1 MYSAS
6 RESYSEQ
13 VHQQNRGNRHAVR
26 FIAIGT
32 ILTLALGGVFAFAT
46 VTPSAQATKN
56 YELTACVNKKTEK
69 VRVIV
74 APQKCRKTERAVAL
88 NVSTTQPT
96 PAIRYGVGAPTPT
109 LGHDG
114 DFYVDTQNYLFYG
127 PRTAG
132 NWGIGQSLIGPA
144 GPQGPMG
151 PAGQQGQQGPR
162 GATGP
167 IGLTGAIGPTGLTGP
182 QGPIG
187 PAGPQG
193 DAGAVG
199 LKGDKGDPGT
209 SFEILGHYDTEA
221 ELIQAHPTGL
231 AGDSYLVGAGYLYT
245 WNGTAWT
252 NVGQLQGPK
261 GDKGD
266 QGDQGPIGPTGAQGP
281 IGATG
286 PAGPTGPAG
295 GFGAYGAFYDTETRL
310 LTRNEPYAIPLNV
323 TQLTQGVSIGGT
335 NFDQITM
342 AGAGK
347 YNISFSLQLYNSANA
362 RAVVTIW
369 LAKNGVSVANYVPET
384 STDIYLG
391 TAADSERSVAA
402 WNFFVDAAAG
412 DFYTLMIATN
422 GTAVSIYGDAS
433 ANTDVPGLPVIP
445 STILTVNQVG

>member
-1 MYSAS
+1 MN
-6 RESYSEQ
+6 Q
-13 VHQQNRGNRHAVR
+13 KNGGNRHLVRAV
-26 FIAIGT
+26 AIGT
-32 ILTLALGGVFAFAT
+32 ILTVALGGVFAFAT
-46 VTPSAQATKN
+46 ATPSAQATKS

-88 NVSTTQPT
+88 NVSNTQPT
-96 PAIRYGVGAPTPT
+96 PAIRYGVGAPTAT
-109 LGHDG
+109 LGYDG

-132 NWGIGQSLIGPA
+132 NWGVGQSLIGPT
-144 GPQGPMG
+144 GPQGPAG
-151 PAGQQGQQGPR
+151 PAGPIGQPGPR
-162 GATGP
+162 GSAGP
-167 IGLTGAIGPTGLTGP
+167 IGPTGAIGPTGIAGP

-187 PAGPQG
+187 STGPQG
-193 DAGAVG
+193 DTGAVG

-209 SFEILGHYDTEA
+209 SLEILGHYDTEA
-221 ELIQAHPTGL
+221 DLILAHPTGI
-231 AGDSYLVGAGYLYT
+231 GGESYLVGAGYLYT
-245 WNGTAWT
+245 WNGTAWI

-266 QGDQGPIGPTGAQGP
+266 QGDQGPSGPTGAQGP

-295 GFGAYGAFYDTETRL
+295 GFGAYGAFYDTETRVL
-310 LTRNEPYAIPLNV
+310 ARNTPYAIPLNA
-323 TQLTQGVSIGGT
+323 TQLSQGVSIGGV
-335 NFDQITM
+335 NINEITM
-342 AGAGK
+342 ASAGK
-347 YNISFSLQLYNSANA
+347 YNIAFSLQLYNNANS

-369 LAKNGVSVANYVPET
+369 LAKNGVAVANYVPES

-391 TAADSERSVAA
+391 TATDTERSVAA

-422 GTAVSIYGDAS
+422 GASVSIYGDAS
-433 ANTDVPGLPVIP
+433 ANTDVPGLPTIP